1 MNKPVNEANKEKANS
16 NGTPSLH
23 SKLVNSNTGT
33 PFGKGG
39 QGFSFLQT
47 PNPLQSSGLG
57 AQAPAPEPAVSQ
69 SDTDNESPSTR
80 KLRFSPITPNTTVKK
95 SEQQIVERFSDDLG
109 TFTVRCSTVTPK
121 LLNLASGIIL
131 LCWFYTYIE
140 VLQDTLLGTR
150 LSASTQT
157 LDLEI
162 FIGAALFVAIFVI
175 HHSFKGRILHSETI
189 TFMRG
194 VGIELAKVTVNKQTN
209 VHFIPLTRVRDILL
223 YEHLSPCKVT
233 PILALLVYGEDKML
247 LPFSVSSALTVER
260 TEDGRTREGLQDWPQ
275 NT

>member
-1 MNKPVNEANKEKANS
+1 MNKPTADGQKDKPTS
-16 NGTPSLH
+16 TGTPSLN
-23 SKLVNSNTGT
+23 SKLVASNTGT

-39 QGFSFLQT
+39 PGFSFLQPVNNLT
-47 PNPLQSSGLG
+47 SSGLVTSSQTQQQQVN
-57 AQAPAPEPAVSQ
+57 AAATQEIAASQ

-80 KLRFSPITPNTTVKK
+80 KLRFSPPVHQNNNNNIKK
-95 SEQQIVERFSDDLG
+95 SEMQIVERFSDDLG
-109 TFTVRCSTVTPK
+109 TFTVRCSSLPPK
-121 LLNLASGIIL
+121 VLNLASGVVL
-131 LCWFYTYIE
+131 LLWFYNYIE

-150 LSASTQT
+150 LSASTQI

-175 HHSFKGRILHSETI
+175 HHSIKGRILHSETI

-233 PILALLVYGEDKML
+233 PILALLVYGENKML
-247 LPFSVSSALTVER
+247 LPFSVRYSHPR
-260 TEDGRTREGLQDWPQ
+260 K
-275 NT
+275 N